1 MGRQVLFHMVPE
13 DRLAFFDFVQKRD
26 PVVIVEFTHP
36 SQADPEPL
44 EFHEPGN
51 DSRDR
56 LCLWNRNLL
65 PSLRREYI
73 AESNVGPYYRIDSS
87 LPILE
92 FSMPAA
98 SVWGGT
104 PALSQGRLY
113 AYSHGTEPGLRAWY
127 EGLLRWVRTRFK
139 KNPVNWMSGYVGP
152 AAYGWYESGGLLLPY
167 CAPPVTPEWRERIH
181 SQHPASGSG
190 R

>member
-1 MGRQVLFHMVPE
+1 MPDNDLLHTLVVRIAGQDE
-13 DRLAFFDFVQKRD
+13 KGLAV
-26 PVVIVEFTHP
+26 
-36 SQADPEPL
+36 
-44 EFHEPGN
+44 
-51 DSRDR
+51 
-56 LCLWNRNLL
+56 
-65 PSLRREYI
+65 RRELG
-73 AESNVGPYYRIDSS
+73 AREG
-87 LPILE
+87 L
-92 FSMPAA
+92 
-98 SVWGGT
+98 
-104 PALSQGRLY
+104 
-113 AYSHGTEPGLRAWY
+113 LRAWY